1 MAPPIKDASKV
12 IIYRI
17 FSSTI
22 SNTFLGS
29 KIEQKLNF
37 SMISFLYHNTEE
49 IPEYYYY

>member
-37 SMISFLYHNTEE
+37 SISFLYHNTEE